1 MCFFFTVT
9 SHLVTSHLVKNYLV
23 FLNSLITV
31 IELVISVKEN
41 VLITVTESNKKGNSK
56 ASQ

>member
-1 MCFFFTVT
+1 MCFFFT
-9 SHLVTSHLVKNYLV
+9 VTSHLVKNYLV